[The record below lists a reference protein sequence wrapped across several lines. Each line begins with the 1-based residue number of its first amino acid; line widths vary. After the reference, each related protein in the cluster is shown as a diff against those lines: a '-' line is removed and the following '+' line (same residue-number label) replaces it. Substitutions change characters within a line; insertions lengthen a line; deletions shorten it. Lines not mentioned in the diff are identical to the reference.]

1 VVDTPAIH
9 ALVDAGFV
17 VVCAG
22 GGGIPVVDDGQAG
35 RGLRGVEAVIDKDL
49 TAAILARE
57 VNADT
62 LVIATDVPNVM
73 VDFGT
78 PSQRPLG
85 RITVAE
91 LREHA
96 AAGQFARG
104 SMGPKVDAA
113 LRFVEGAG
121 AASGRRA
128 VVTSLEH
135 ISDAVRWDA
144 VGTTLTA

>member
-1 VVDTPAIH
+1 MD
-9 ALVDAGFV
+9 
-17 VVCAG
+17 
-22 GGGIPVVDDGQAG
+22 
-35 RGLRGVEAVIDKDL
+35 
-49 TAAILARE
+49 
-57 VNADT
+57 ADT

-85 RITVAE
+85 RVTVAE

-113 LRFVEGAG
+113 LRFVEAG
-121 AASGRRA
+121 GDRA
-128 VVTSLEH
+128 VITSLEH
-135 ISDAVRWDA
+135 IADAVTSDDA
-144 VGTTLTA
+144 GTVLTR